1 MPPPASHW
9 NDSEAKYPQARKAQ
23 LVGDDTETK
32 ETVNLTEMTQCLDTE
47 QTLPYI
53 GPV

>member
-1 MPPPASHW
+1 MPPLPHTGSA
-9 NDSEAKYPQARKAQ
+9 SEAKYPQARKAQ